1 MIFTHFDTLA
11 KSDKFA
17 RNDLFSGINPFS
29 TSYFE
34 AIFHYLNKIGCSS
47 AYTVSFQKVVKFD
60 DKYPIFEGGGLKKH
74 PLPGT
79 ERVKVG

>member
-47 AYTVSFQKVVKFD
+47 AYLVSFQKVTVHGVLISFGNLLD
-60 DKYPIFEGGGLKKH
+60 IFGSLSGI
-74 PLPGT
+74 
-79 ERVKVG
+79 